1 MNKIE
6 NEADKYKKL
15 PIKDLKK
22 VIKGYK
28 WLLFANSDICNFIFT
43 FLCILIPYTILVKF
57 SFFTFTLV
65 ILFHYFI
72 FWRYLHQ
79 YKKSKLVSDGDK
91 KEIEDI
97 LTILE
102 DTLKDKTKNTHH

>member
-43 FLCILIPYTILVKF
+43 FLCIFQV
-57 SFFTFTLV
+57 
-65 ILFHYFI
+65 
-72 FWRYLHQ
+72 R
-79 YKKSKLVSDGDK
+79 
-91 KEIEDI
+91 
-97 LTILE
+97 
-102 DTLKDKTKNTHH
+102 